1 MAIFDPNDLVFLS
14 KYFPDMTGNRLPIF
28 LLFGYGLTKREIA
41 IDQQISERTVSRAL
55 DELAQQ
61 HGIASTEML
70 RVVAGNRLNM
80 IILALLIHR

>member
-28 LLFGYGLTKREIA
+28 LLFGYGLTKKEIA
-41 IDQQISERTVSRAL
+41 IDQQVSERTVSRAL

-61 HGIASTEML
+61 HGIASTDML
-70 RVVAGNRLNM
+70 RVIVGNRLNM
-80 IILALLIHR
+80 IILALLMHR